1 MGALQKV
8 RLLPVLILFSCGVF
22 AQSGKLVRLGFY
34 PFYNHE
40 PLQLGKSYYSENQK
54 DYLAFSTFKL
64 YISKLRFYN
73 KGQRVHEAADSFYL
87 IDANDPE
94 SLNRAVTVPYG
105 LVWDELRFYLG
116 IDDTTNNEGIGNGD
130 LDPAKGMYWAWQT
143 GYINMK
149 LEGTTKAGKEFQ
161 FHLGGFLEHKSFQEI
176 SLKSASDT
184 IPVRIDIAKFINGF
198 SFNDTSMIMSP
209 SEKAVEL
216 SQKAAQMFFIP

>member
-1 MGALQKV
+1 MGGLQKV

-34 PFYNHE
+34 PFYGPE
-40 PLQLGKSYYSENQK
+40 PLQLGKSYYSETQK
-54 DYLAFSTFKL
+54 DYLTFSTFKL
-64 YISKLRFYN
+64 YVSNLRFYN
-73 KGQRVHEAADSFYL
+73 NGQEVYKAPSSFYL
-87 IDANDPE
+87 IDANDPQ
-94 SLNRAVTVPYG
+94 SLDPTVTVPEG

-116 IDDTTNNEGIGNGD
+116 IDDTTNNEGIGGGD

-149 LEGTTKAGKEFQ
+149 LEGTMKSGKEFQ

-184 IPVRIDIAKFINGF
+184 VSIRIDIAKFVESF
-198 SFNDTSMIMSP
+198 SFNETSMIMSP
-209 SEKAVEL
+209 SEKAVQL